1 MILLIFSYY
10 NIKNFGIKSK
20 KLLIILDLYQEFSI
34 FVQKFSQIMIHRI
47 LEEQIVSL
55 LGSGKAIV
63 IMGAR
68 QVGKSTLLESI
79 FRDKEKVLWMTGDDL
94 DVQELFSQITSSRL
108 KALLGNSQY
117 LIIDEAQRIPDIGLR
132 LKLITD
138 QIKEVQVIATGSSSF
153 ELASKVNE
161 SLAGRKREFHM
172 FPVSFS
178 EMVSHTNLLEEL
190 RLIPHRMVFGYY
202 PEVVSNPG
210 NENVI
215 LKELSDSFLYKDILS
230 LENINKPDKIVRLL
244 KALAFQIGSQVSY
257 NEVGQLVGLDSKT
270 VERYIDVLE
279 KSHIIFRLGTFSR
292 NLRNELKSSRK
303 IYFWDLGIR
312 NLLIGN
318 LAQVENRTDVGAL
331 WENYV
336 IAERLK
342 YNAYCYSIAQY
353 WFWRTQQQKEIDYL
367 EEKNGQLNAYEFKWN
382 DKKANVRAPESF
394 SKAYPEA
401 FFKVITPKNVDEFL
415 L

>member
-1 MILLIFSYY
+1 MDLIQIIPIFATENIIVGNMI
-10 NIKNFGIKSK
+10 KR
-20 KLLIILDLYQEFSI
+20 IIED
-34 FVQKFSQIMIHRI
+34 
-47 LEEQIVSL
+47 QIVSL
-55 LGSGKAIV
+55 LGSGKAII

-68 QVGKSTLLESI
+68 QVGKSTLLDTI
-79 FRDKEKVLWMTGDDL
+79 FHDKKDILWMTGDDL
-94 DVQELFSQITSSRL
+94 DVQELFSQMTSTRL
-108 KALLGNSQY
+108 KALLGATKI

-138 QIKEVQVIATGSSSF
+138 QIKDVQVVATGSSSF

-161 SLAGRKREFHM
+161 SLAGRKREFRM
-172 FPVSFS
+172 YPISFS

-190 RLIPHRMVFGYY
+190 RLIPHRMIYGYY

-210 NENVI
+210 NEAVI

-230 LENINKPDKIVRLL
+230 FESINKPDKIVRLL
-244 KALAFQIGSQVSY
+244 KALAFQIGNQVSY

-270 VERYIDVLE
+270 VERYIDILE
-279 KSHIIFRLGTFSR
+279 KSYIIFRLGSFSR

-318 LAQVENRTDVGAL
+318 LAQVENRTDAGPL
-331 WENYV
+331 WENFI

-342 YNAYCYSIAQY
+342 RNSYNGSIAQY

-367 EEKNGQLNAYEFKWN
+367 EEVDGQLEAFEFKWN
-382 DKKANVRAPESF
+382 DNKANVRVPESF
-394 SKAYPEA
+394 AKTYPYA
-401 FFKVITPKNVDEFL
+401 MFHVITPKNADEFL